1 MKLRNVVVSCAVLA
15 ALVITSATAA
25 AQEFRGRLNGTVTD
39 NTGAVLP
46 GVTVTA
52 TSPALIQPQVQVTGA
67 DGSYRFL
74 ALPPG
79 VYEIDFEL
87 TGFQN
92 IKRQDV
98 RVIINQTLTVD
109 QQLNVATL
117 QETVTVTGASPI
129 VDTSTTAMG
138 TNFTKELLTEIPNA
152 RDVWAAMAQA
162 PGMQMTGFDV
172 GGSNTGNQ
180 TGFRSYGMDTQNQT
194 RMEGIDTTEGTA
206 ANAGYFDFGSF
217 EEFQVGGAGAD
228 SGAFAG
234 GAVLSIS
241 VKSGGDRYA
250 GTFYADYIGENQL
263 TDNVPDYLRT
273 PNTPAEDGTFS
284 RTGLC
289 FDRSG
294 ETICRG
300 NAVKKQYDINADI
313 GGPIV
318 RQKAWFF
325 FSTRLND
332 KYAYITG
339 LGDEVERSKLTNP
352 YTLKGTFQVGR
363 NNQIIGYLNKRE
375 KLQDKR
381 GINLTTPLSAA
392 YYQSSRNYP
401 WKLEWTSVLGS
412 RAFLDVLYGNWYN
425 FFPLRPTRDYG
436 LYDGP
441 WTPPRRDEATQV
453 WSSTGGNNG
462 YQDQKRYKPQFYT
475 TLSYFKDGWKG
486 SHDFRFGFDWKRDR
500 RSLFNDQPFDIWYR
514 DNNGALSQ
522 VDIFNSNVTGIN
534 DVVYT
539 AGWMNDTWKVT
550 NRLTLNWGLRFEAYR
565 DQWPDQSHA
574 PNGIPA
580 LSNWDPSFN
589 PTERARYMNF
599 VAPKDVTAQTVAST
613 NTVSPKVGF
622 AFDVTGDNRTV
633 VKGFYGRSRWNSA
646 DTLADQEN
654 PVGLAQMRYA
664 FVSCAAG
671 QTVGCDLN
679 GDRLVSSPQELG
691 AFQQTL
697 GGAGFVR
704 VDRDL
709 VRPWTD
715 EISVNLEREIS
726 TGLSGR
732 ASYVYK
738 NIRNSWGEIDV
749 ARADAYTVPFTIN
762 DPGPDRVAG
771 TSDDQSFQTM
781 ALRAGVGSDRVF
793 TNLGERGNAD
803 FQTVEVAVNRRFANK
818 WMLLASYGMT
828 WSTMAHVQLANGNI
842 SRYSNNSTNTNITF
856 PYRPADLLF
865 GDDGVE
871 TTSLWNYKIVG
882 RYVMPWDIGF
892 SGSWKVQSGFNYA
905 RTISVNMPVE
915 GNRTIRVTPADA
927 YRYPSV
933 SILDLRLD
941 KSFDAGKFGRLS
953 PMLDVFNVL
962 NSGVPVNVR
971 TTNTATAPFQ
981 EVTTILNPRVIRF
994 GFRYNF

>member
-1 MKLRNVVVSCAVLA
+1 MRLNRVTVFCLCVTLLA
-15 ALVITSATAA
+15 MAA
-25 AQEFRGRLNGTVTD
+25 PTFAQEFRGRINGTVTD

-52 TSPALIQPQVQVTGA
+52 SSPALIQPQVQVTGA

-79 VYEIDFEL
+79 VYTIDFEL

-92 IKRQDV
+92 VKRQDV

-109 QQLNVATL
+109 QQMNVATL
-117 QETVTVTGASPI
+117 QETVTVTGDSPI
-129 VDTSTTAMG
+129 VDTSTTSMG

-152 RDVWAAMAQA
+152 RDVWAAMSQA

-180 TGFRSYGMDTQNQT
+180 TGYRSYGMDTQNQT

-228 SGAFAG
+228 AGAFAA

-241 VKSGGDRYA
+241 VKSGGDRFS
-250 GTFYADYIGENQL
+250 GTWYSDYVSESQL

-273 PNTPAEDGTFS
+273 ANTPDEDGFFS

-289 FDRSG
+289 FQRSG

-300 NAVKKQYDINADI
+300 NAVKKQYDLNGDF

-318 RQKAWFF
+318 KQKAWFF
-325 FSTRLND
+325 TSWRLND

-339 LGDEVERSKLTNP
+339 LGDTTEQSKLSNK
-352 YTLKGTFQVGR
+352 YTFKGTFQLGR
-363 NNQIIGYLNKRE
+363 NNQVIGYLNKRE

-381 GINLTTPLSAA
+381 GINLNTPLSAA

-401 WKLEWTSVLGS
+401 WKVEGTRVMGS

-441 WTPPRRDEATQV
+441 WTPPRQDTATGV
-453 WSSTGGNNG
+453 WSPTGGNNG
-462 YQDQKRYKPQFYT
+462 YQDQKRFKPQFYT

-486 SHDFRFGFDWKRDR
+486 SHDLRFGFDWKRDR

-514 DNNGALSQ
+514 DNNGALAQ
-522 VDIFNSNVTGIN
+522 VDIFNSSVTGIN

-539 AGWMNDTWKVT
+539 AGWVNDTWKVT
-550 NRLTLNWGLRFEAYR
+550 NRLTLNLGFRFEAYR
-565 DQWPDQSHA
+565 DEWPDQSHT
-574 PNGIPA
+574 PNGIPELA
-580 LSNWDPSFN
+580 SWDPSFN
-589 PTERARYMNF
+589 PAERTRYMTF

-613 NTVSPKVGF
+613 NTISPKIGF

-654 PVGLAQMRYA
+654 PVGLAQLRYA

-679 GDRLVSSPQELG
+679 GDRLVSSPMELG
-691 AFQQTL
+691 AFQSTQ

-709 VRPWTD
+709 VRPHSD
-715 EISVNLEREIS
+715 EISLNVEREIS
-726 TGLSGR
+726 SGLSGR
-732 ASYVYK
+732 VSYVYK
-738 NIRNSWGEIDV
+738 NMRNVWGEIDV
-749 ARADAYTVPFTIN
+749 VREAGYTVPFTIN
-762 DPGPDRVAG
+762 DPGRDRVVG
-771 TSDDQSFQTM
+771 TSDDQRFQTM
-781 ALRAGVGSDRVF
+781 ALAAGTGTDRVF

-803 FQTVEVAVNRRFANK
+803 FQNVELAVNRRFSGK

-828 WSTMAHVQLANGNI
+828 WSTMPHTAAGARYGN
-842 SRYSNNSTNTNITF
+842 TTF
-856 PYRPADLLF
+856 PYRPADRLM
-865 GDDGVE
+865 GEDGVE
-871 TTSLWNYKIVG
+871 TSTLWNYKIVG
-882 RYVMPWDIGF
+882 RYVAPWDIGV
-892 SGSWKVQSGFNYA
+892 SGSWKVQSGFNFG
-905 RTISVNMPVE
+905 RTISVAMPVE
-915 GNRTIRVTPADA
+915 GNRTIRVEPITNE
-927 YRYPSV
+927 RYPNV
-933 SILDLRLD
+933 SILDFRLD
-941 KSFDAGKFGRLS
+941 KSFEMGRFGRVT
-953 PMLDVFNVL
+953 PMMDIFNVL
-962 NSGVPVNVR
+962 NSGVPTTVR

-981 EVTTILNPRVIRF
+981 EVTAILNPRVIRF

>member
-1 MKLRNVVVSCAVLA
+1 MRLNRVTVFCLCVTLLAVA
-15 ALVITSATAA
+15 APTF
-25 AQEFRGRLNGTVTD
+25 AQEFRGRINGTVTD

-52 TSPALIQPQVQVTGA
+52 SSPALIQPQVQVTGA

-79 VYEIDFEL
+79 VYAIDFEL

-92 IKRQDV
+92 VKRQDV

-117 QETVTVTGASPI
+117 QETVTVTGQSPI
-129 VDTSTTAMG
+129 VDTSTTSMG

-152 RDVWAAMAQA
+152 RDVWAAMSQA

-180 TGFRSYGMDTQNQT
+180 TGYRSYGMDTQNQT

-228 SGAFAG
+228 SGAFAA

-241 VKSGGDRYA
+241 VKSGGDRFS
-250 GTFYADYIGENQL
+250 GTWYSDYVSESQL
-263 TDNVPDYLRT
+263 TDNVPDYLRQR
-273 PNTPAEDGTFS
+273 NTPEDGFYS
-284 RTGLC
+284 NLPTGLC
-289 FDRSG
+289 FDRLG

-300 NAVKKQYDINADI
+300 NAVKKQYDLNGDF

-318 RQKAWFF
+318 KQKAWFF
-325 FSTRLND
+325 TSWRLND

-339 LGDEVERSKLTNP
+339 LGDTTEQSKLSNK
-352 YTLKGTFQVGR
+352 YTFKGTFQVGR

-381 GINLTTPLSAA
+381 GINLNTPLSAA

-401 WKLEWTSVLGS
+401 WKIEATRVMGS

-425 FFPLRPTRDYG
+425 FFPLRPTRDFG
-436 LYDGP
+436 LYDGA
-441 WTPPRRDEATQV
+441 WTPPRQDTSSGI

-486 SHDFRFGFDWKRDR
+486 SHDMRFGFDWKRDR

-514 DNNGALSQ
+514 DSTVGGVANTLTQ
-522 VDIFNSNVTGIN
+522 VDIYNSSVTGIN

-539 AGWMNDTWKVT
+539 AGWFNDTWKLT
-550 NRLTLNWGLRFEAYR
+550 NRLTVNVGLRFEAYR
-565 DQWPDQSHA
+565 DQWPNQSHT

-580 LSNWDPSFN
+580 LANWDPSFN
-589 PTERARYMNF
+589 PAERTRYMNF
-599 VAPKDVTAQTVAST
+599 VAAKDVTAQTVAST
-613 NTVSPKVGF
+613 NTISPKVGF

-654 PVGLAQMRYA
+654 PVGLAQLRYA

-679 GDRLVSSPQELG
+679 GDRLLSSPQELG
-691 AFQQTL
+691 AFQSTQ

-704 VDRDL
+704 VDRGL
-709 VRPWTD
+709 TRPTSD
-715 EISVNLEREIS
+715 EISLNLEREIS
-726 TGLSGR
+726 SGLSGR
-732 ASYVYK
+732 VSYVYK
-738 NIRNSWGEIDV
+738 NMRNVWGEIDL
-749 ARADAYTVPFTIN
+749 ARAAIYTAPFTIN
-762 DPGPDRVAG
+762 DPGADRVVG
-771 TSDDQSFQTM
+771 TGDDQTFQTL
-781 ALRAGVGSDRVF
+781 ALSSTIPQDRTY
-793 TNLGERGNAD
+793 TNNDLANAD
-803 FQTVEVAVNRRFANK
+803 FNNFELAINRRFSGR

-828 WSTMAHVQLANGNI
+828 WSTMVHSQTGARSFV
-842 SRYSNNSTNTNITF
+842 
-856 PYRPADLLF
+856 YRPVDLMW
-865 GDDGVE
+865 GDNGRE
-871 TTSLWNYKIVG
+871 TSTLWNYKIVG
-882 RYVMPWDIGF
+882 RYVAPFDIGV
-892 SGSWKVQSGFNYA
+892 SGSWKVQSGFNFA
-905 RTISVNMPVE
+905 RTISVAMPGGD
-915 GNRTIRVTPADA
+915 GNRTVRVQPITDN
-927 YRYPSV
+927 RYPSV
-933 SILDLRLD
+933 SILDFRLD
-941 KSFDAGKFGRLS
+941 KSFDIGRYGRVT

-962 NSGVPVNVR
+962 NTGVPTTVR
-971 TTNTATAPFQ
+971 TTNTAAAPFQ
-981 EVTTILNPRVIRF
+981 EVTAILNPRVIRF